1 MYTELNINKIYLML
15 GQRCNFSCRYCIQ
28 EAEKET
34 ERENG
39 HGVSLKVLNYI
50 RHLIKIRP
58 YKKIGKLTVMFWGGE
73 PLIYFDQIKAVV
85 AALGD
90 GAAYAMV
97 SNGAL
102 LTEEV
107 VAFCNQHD
115 IHYVL
120 SNDGPNTVKT
130 RGENLLED
138 ERFLALFKKL
148 QNKAVDAV
156 ISAYN
161 QDYQQ
166 LWEYLDGKVPG
177 IQVYTELLQCTWNMP
192 QDLYQFD
199 FPAYRKSLR
208 KAARQAHAD
217 ILRGHWTREVQ
228 LLAPCVKEIM
238 RVVEKNGE
246 DEVKPFPRC
255 GQIRHAMNV
264 DTQGEVYAC
273 HNFSEQIGAVD
284 EEYETL
290 LARYDARLALDST
303 CGGCAYLAVYRGG
316 CPYVKAS
323 AGKECCCEMRKIFF
337 AVCAEFIAGFA
348 HVLEEVDLG

>member
-15 GQRCNFSCRYCIQ
+15 GNRCNYNCRYCIQ
-28 EAEKET
+28 KED
-34 ERENG
+34 ERKND
-39 HGVSLKVLNYI
+39 HGVSSKVLNYI

-58 YKKIGKLTVMFWGGE
+58 YKKIGRLTVMFWGGE
-73 PLIYFDQIKAVV
+73 PLIYFDQIKVVV

-90 GAAYAMV
+90 SAAYAMV
-97 SNGAL
+97 SNGSL

-107 VAFCNQHD
+107 VAFCNEHD

-120 SNDGPNTVKT
+120 SNDGPNTEKT
-130 RGENLLED
+130 RGESLLEN
-138 ERFLALFKKL
+138 ERFLALFKRL

-161 QDYQQ
+161 QDYQK

-199 FPAYRKSLR
+199 FPAYRNSLQ

-217 ILRGHWTREVQ
+217 ILRGQWTREVQ
-228 LLAPCVKEIM
+228 LLAPRAKEIM
-238 RVVEKNGE
+238 RVVEKSGG
-246 DEVKPFPRC
+246 DEAALFPRC

-264 DTQGEVYAC
+264 DTQGNVYAC
-273 HNFSEQIGAVD
+273 HNFSDQIGTVD
-284 EEYETL
+284 EEYEAL
-290 LARYDARLALDST
+290 LERYGARLALDSA
-303 CGGCAYLAVYRGG
+303 CSGCAYLAVCRGG

-323 AGKECCCEMRKIFF
+323 AGRDCCCEMRKIFF
-337 AVCAEFIAGFA
+337 SVCAEFIAGFA